1 MKKDT
6 TKKPGFFRQLTD
18 EYRRSRSTFILFI
31 ILRVIVIA
39 IGVRSVVLG
48 NYEHTFM
55 CALTLALFLL
65 PPFLSKTFQIELPS
79 LLEKIVLIFIFAA
92 EILGEIGGYYEKYA
106 IWDTLLH
113 TTTGF
118 IAAAVGLSLIDILN
132 RSERI
137 SFNLSPIFVALTAFC
152 FSMTIGVLWEFF
164 EFGAD
169 VILQTDMQ
177 KDTVLTSISSVMIN
191 RDAVNEA
198 RIISHITD
206 TAVNGQSLHINGYLD
221 IGLFD
226 TMKDLFVN
234 FIGAAVFSVV
244 GYFYTKYMG
253 KNKSAGIVEGL
264 RIKRKA
270 KKEQV

>member
-1 MKKDT
+1 MMSKKE
-6 TKKPGFFRQLTD
+6 GFFKQLTN
-18 EYRRSRSTFILFI
+18 EYRRSRSTFILFVV
-31 ILRVIVIA
+31 LRIIVIA
-39 IGVRSVVLG
+39 IGVRSVVLE

-55 CALTLALFLL
+55 CALTLALFFL
-65 PPFLSKTFQIELPS
+65 PPFVSKTFQIEFPS

-118 IAAAVGLSLIDILN
+118 IAAAMGLSLIDILN

-137 SFNLSPIFVALTAFC
+137 SFNLSPIFVALVSFC
-152 FSMTIGVLWEFF
+152 FSMSIGVLWEFF
-164 EFGAD
+164 EFGSD

-177 KDTVLTSISSVMIN
+177 RDTVLTSISSVALNPEAIN
-191 RDAVNEA
+191 TPLKIAV
-198 RIISHITD
+198 SD
-206 TAVNGQSLHINGYLD
+206 TIVNGQSLHINGYLD

-234 FIGAAVFSVV
+234 FIGAAVFSLF

-264 RIKRKA
+264 RIRRRERREEK
-270 KKEQV
+270 

>member
-1 MKKDT
+1 MSKKE
-6 TKKPGFFRQLTD
+6 GFFKQLTN
-18 EYRRSRSTFILFI
+18 EYKRSKSTFILFI
-31 ILRVIVIA
+31 VLRIIVIG
-39 IGVRSVVLG
+39 IGVRSVFLG

-55 CALTLALFLL
+55 CALTLALFFL
-65 PPFLSKTFQIELPS
+65 PPFVSKTFQIELPT
-79 LLEKIVLIFIFAA
+79 LLENIVLIFIFAA

-137 SFNLSPIFVALTAFC
+137 RFYLSPLFVALVSFC

-164 EFGAD
+164 EFGSD
-169 VILQTDMQ
+169 VIMQTDMQ
-177 KDTVLTSISSVMIN
+177 RDTLLQSISSVALN
-191 RDAVNEA
+191 PDAVNTPLKIA
-198 RIISHITD
+198 VSD
-206 TAVNGQSLHINGYLD
+206 TALNGEFLHINGYLD

-234 FIGAAVFSVV
+234 FIGAAVFSIF

-264 RIKRKA
+264 RIKRKEQ
-270 KKEQV
+270 KEER